1 MKKWIALFLAL
12 CMTFALVVTA
22 SATESSVGVNVE
34 YWDYDD
40 KDWSSEIIVRQ
51 QPTGNYDIDAIL
63 KAAKDA
69 GFNKEVVRVL
79 IFKIIEIGG
88 YEGGKTTVDDSILMT
103 DGPLKIRLTIPG
115 LNVSSSDIEALHYFL
130 NQVWGEVEN
139 CYVDAQGRIIVEF
152 KQTLK
157 EVLKL
162 DPEDRVF
169 AILLA
174 GKDSYKP
181 GGGSGDTTGDTDV
194 VAPKTNDLPVIALLT
209 AGMLGF
215 AGIAVAAKRRKV

>member
-1 MKKWIALFLAL
+1 M
-12 CMTFALVVTA
+12 
-22 SATESSVGVNVE
+22 
-34 YWDYDD
+34 
-40 KDWSSEIIVRQ
+40 
-51 QPTGNYDIDAIL
+51 
-63 KAAKDA
+63 
-69 GFNKEVVRVL
+69 
-79 IFKIIEIGG
+79 
-88 YEGGKTTVDDSILMT
+88 
-103 DGPLKIRLTIPG
+103 
-115 LNVSSSDIEALHYFL
+115 
-130 NQVWGEVEN
+130 
-139 CYVDAQGRIIVEF
+139 DAQGRIIVEF

-174 GKDSYKP
+174 GKDSHKP